1 MYNLSDRPKIII
13 NKQEQLKFL
22 VENKPRHK
30 IETLHKMPSIISLQP
45 YGPALKNSQYFLNKD
60 EDNTE
65 EMIPKYRNWQSDT
78 WQDPT
83 RMQEVDFRNQFKKN
97 SWRNSNDVDNWR
109 HDSFISSAYNVQCIS
124 QFFRRT
130 QKVEK
135 VATHNIQ
142 WTYSHSLTAQ

>member
-1 MYNLSDRPKIII
+1 MTHISVYNLSDRPKIII

-60 EDNTE
+60 KDNTE
-65 EMIPKYRNWQSDT
+65 EMIPKYRNWQSDA

-83 RMQEVDFRNQFKKN
+83 RMQEVDYRNQFLKKLMKK
-97 SWRNSNDVDNWR
+97 
-109 HDSFISSAYNVQCIS
+109 F
-124 QFFRRT
+124 
-130 QKVEK
+130 
-135 VATHNIQ
+135 
-142 WTYSHSLTAQ
+142 

>member
-60 EDNTE
+60 KDNTE
-65 EMIPKYRNWQSDT
+65 EMIPKYRNWQSDA
-78 WQDPT
+78 WQDPM
-83 RMQEVDFRNQFKKN
+83 RMQEVDYRNQFLKKLMKK
-97 SWRNSNDVDNWR
+97 
-109 HDSFISSAYNVQCIS
+109 F
-124 QFFRRT
+124 
-130 QKVEK
+130 
-135 VATHNIQ
+135 
-142 WTYSHSLTAQ
+142 

>member
-60 EDNTE
+60 KDNTE
-65 EMIPKYRNWQSDT
+65 EMIPKYRNWQWCMAGSYKNAGS
-78 WQDPT
+78 
-83 RMQEVDFRNQFKKN
+83 RLQE
-97 SWRNSNDVDNWR
+97 S
-109 HDSFISSAYNVQCIS
+109 I
-124 QFFRRT
+124 
-130 QKVEK
+130 
-135 VATHNIQ
+135 
-142 WTYSHSLTAQ
+142 

>member
-30 IETLHKMPSIISLQP
+30 IETLHKMPSIIGLQP
-45 YGPALKNSQYFLNKD
+45 HGPALKNSQYFLNKD
-60 EDNTE
+60 KDNTE

-83 RMQEVDFRNQFKKN
+83 RMQEVDFRNQFKKKLMKK
-97 SWRNSNDVDNWR
+97 
-109 HDSFISSAYNVQCIS
+109 F
-124 QFFRRT
+124 
-130 QKVEK
+130 
-135 VATHNIQ
+135 
-142 WTYSHSLTAQ
+142 